1 MTQINNFKH
10 HERRTS
16 VFISFQ
22 ASLRLS
28 PTEVHMWER
37 RLSRDMGQ
45 PRTPVLANERG
56 QRKWINRCD
65 SQGSQVARIQWN
77 NEMSIV
83 EGSRTQT
90 KKLHSLRTVHYT
102 KTSKRRLLKKTPFL
116 RVYPVPTCKITQKKS
131 ISIPITMLNHIKSF
145 LGRQAPPQPSRS
157 TPPCTHPYC
166 AHRTHCL
173 KSVGEDSI
181 SQASLI
187 SFSSETQTLNTIIS
201 EHFSSHEV
209 DID

>member
-1 MTQINNFKH
+1 
-10 HERRTS
+10 
-16 VFISFQ
+16 
-22 ASLRLS
+22 
-28 PTEVHMWER
+28 
-37 RLSRDMGQ
+37 
-45 PRTPVLANERG
+45 
-56 QRKWINRCD
+56 
-65 SQGSQVARIQWN
+65 
-77 NEMSIV
+77 
-83 EGSRTQT
+83 
-90 KKLHSLRTVHYT
+90 
-102 KTSKRRLLKKTPFL
+102 
-116 RVYPVPTCKITQKKS
+116 
-131 ISIPITMLNHIKSF
+131 MLNHIKSF

-209 DID
+209 DIDYSWDSDDGWAVFCHRCQQERCEECGGGVFTQVTNFEDVLTFESREVWICSPCTHGKCPGSKMKILSMCGRCGHTACGECMTKGNEKSGVKCCQCAKEERKGDNQAIETHGIIATETEDGQLVTTSSERQANH